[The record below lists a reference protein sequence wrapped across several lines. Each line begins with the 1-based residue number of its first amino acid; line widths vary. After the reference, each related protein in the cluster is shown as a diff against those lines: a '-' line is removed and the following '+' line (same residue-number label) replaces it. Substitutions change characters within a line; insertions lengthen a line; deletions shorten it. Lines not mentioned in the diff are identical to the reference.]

1 MSNTNWDN
9 STVLQVGSSPS
20 KDDSQSAAAARRKRS
35 AWIFGGSVAALALTL
50 LLVVGLA
57 IGLSGISSSSSTAS
71 DDIRTGS
78 IIPFPKDNSTREW
91 CFFTLIYTQIWSQ
104 LLNFQVRVGVTLCL
118 AKAGGESS
126 VMALQGMLSTSHRWS
141 LHILWFNVPV
151 NIVNWTSVY

>member
-1 MSNTNWDN
+1 M
-9 STVLQVGSSPS
+9 GSSPS

-78 IIPFPKDNSTREW
+78 IIPFPKDNSTREC
-91 CFFTLIYTQIWSQ
+91 CFFT
-104 LLNFQVRVGVTLCL
+104 
-118 AKAGGESS
+118 
-126 VMALQGMLSTSHRWS
+126 
-141 LHILWFNVPV
+141 
-151 NIVNWTSVY
+151 